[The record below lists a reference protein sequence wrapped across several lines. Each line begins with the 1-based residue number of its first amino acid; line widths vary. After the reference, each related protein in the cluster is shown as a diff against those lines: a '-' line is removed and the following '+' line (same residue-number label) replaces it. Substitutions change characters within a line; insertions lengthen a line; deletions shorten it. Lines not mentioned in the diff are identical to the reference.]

1 MKESRAS
8 VYSLL
13 TGLAGGAAAWA
24 GVEMILHFSS
34 SFPDL
39 RILTLALGAAS
50 GLLLGAVAP
59 TAEGLRQA
67 QPRKVI
73 TAIAVGGLFGGIAG
87 ALGMAAGQSLLAVL
101 AGNAAVTGAG
111 LAARGAAM
119 ARIPGWVITGT
130 AVGAVSGIRSR
141 SLRRII
147 AGAIGGFFGGLLGG
161 IASEGLTGATSRFY
175 GRGAGMVIWGIAVA
189 FLADRM
195 EARRARGRLTVLAGP
210 LKGRSYPINQK
221 TLSIAGSPRAD
232 LTIPG
237 DAKGAA
243 PGEGAQILLKRGT
256 VVLEAGEGTEVKVNG
271 EVSPKTELRYDDVV
285 KVGNLTMIYEAKR

>member
-8 VYSLL
+8 VYPVL

-24 GVEMILHFSS
+24 GVEIILHFSS

-39 RILTLALGAAS
+39 RILTLALGAVS

-67 QPRKVI
+67 QPRKVM
-73 TAIAVGGLFGGIAG
+73 TAIAVGVIFGGIAG
-87 ALGMAAGQSLLAVL
+87 SLGMAAGQSLLAIL

-119 ARIPGWVITGT
+119 ARIPGWIITGT
-130 AVGAVSGIRSR
+130 AVGAVTGIRSR
-141 SLRRII
+141 SLRRVI
-147 AGAIGGFFGGLLGG
+147 AGAVGGFFGGLLGG
-161 IASEGLTGATSRFY
+161 IASEALTGATSRYY
-175 GRGAGMVIWGIAVA
+175 GRGAGMVLWGIAVA

-195 EARRARGRLTVLAGP
+195 EARRARGRLTVLSGP
-210 LKGRSYPINQK
+210 LKGRSYPVNQK
-221 TLSIAGSPRAD
+221 TMSIAGSPRAH

-237 DAKGAA
+237 DSTGDVIGKGAKV
-243 PGEGAQILLKRGT
+243 LLKQGT
-256 VVLEAGEGTEVKVNG
+256 VVLEAREGTDVKVNG
-271 EVSPKTELRYDDVV
+271 EVSSKTVLRYDDVV